1 MSHKQFHEVFWK
13 LWYDK
18 LRKEKVGRRDRF
30 AWEIFSVLALA
41 LYYPESSARIDHS
54 ARSFVCHRPP
64 FYRSFTQS
72 AAALEKNRRISQLR
86 QELRANPHH
95 ASSKLELARLLIDKR
110 KYREALVYLR
120 EVEPVMSESADVSY
134 EIGLCLLKTD
144 QLQEGLAY
152 MTKALELN
160 PRVKY
165 GDPYLQMGEALAES
179 EPRQAVDML
188 ERFRDEQSSSV
199 EAYYRLGLLY
209 RKLGRTEQA
218 KEAFRES
225 VDVYK
230 SLPKYSRRKQ
240 RRWAILARFK

>member
-1 MSHKQFHEVFWK
+1 MLGKFF
-13 LWYDK
+13 L
-18 LRKEKVGRRDRF
+18 
-30 AWEIFSVLALA
+30 FSLLLYITRSPLLALIILLVL
-41 LYYPESSARIDHS
+41 LYVIDRRFIGLS
-54 ARSFVCHRPP
+54 PSLLRPLK
-64 FYRSFTQS
+64 R
-72 AAALEKNRRISQLR
+72 NRRISQLR

-134 EIGLCLLKTD
+134 EIGLCLLKMD
-144 QLQEGLAY
+144 QLQEGLTY
-152 MTKALELN
+152 MNKALELN

-165 GDPYLQMGEALAES
+165 GDPYLQMGEALAET
-179 EPRQAVDML
+179 EPRQAVEML

-209 RKLGRTEQA
+209 GKLGRTDKA

-225 VDVYK
+225 VEVYK